1 MSAKKKYSSS
11 DEDAARKRHLAKMT
25 PEELK
30 EYEEFTTASGEVPPS
45 PADEP
50 SSEPKEAVKHGK
62 TGRSPMLVFEWK
74 KGLRRA
80 YAYAYLLSAE
90 MTGKDGDDTITLD
103 FGFCQVV
110 LTGRNLQKQ
119 FDEITSHH
127 AELIPENEPGV
138 VKQRQSGVLSIKVVM
153 PEKDTP
159 RQLPM

>member
-30 EYEEFTTASGEVPPS
+30 EYEEITKASGEVPPS
-45 PADEP
+45 PANEHPLGTED
-50 SSEPKEAVKHGK
+50 SVKHGK

-80 YAYAYLLSAE
+80 FAYAYLLQAE
-90 MTGKDGDDTITLD
+90 MTGKNGDDTITLD
-103 FGFCQVV
+103 FGFRQVV
-110 LTGRNLQKQ
+110 LMGLNLQKQ

-127 AELIPENEPGV
+127 AALIPENEPGV
-138 VKQRQSGVLSIKVVM
+138 VESRQNGVLSIKVVM
-153 PEKDTP
+153 PEKDAP